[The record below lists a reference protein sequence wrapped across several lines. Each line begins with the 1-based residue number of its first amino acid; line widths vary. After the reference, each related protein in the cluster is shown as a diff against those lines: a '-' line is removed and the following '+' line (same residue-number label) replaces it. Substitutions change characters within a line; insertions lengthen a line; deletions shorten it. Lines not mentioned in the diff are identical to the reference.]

1 MKTICAAKTVVA
13 IAMTACSWV
22 HALAQTPEFH
32 VTGALESAQGAKLL
46 LADKRP
52 PPQQRNPKVPTA
64 QGELDRFGEKN
75 FDQPPIEALK
85 HALAEQ
91 LSESTLATLAG
102 GLELTAL
109 DIAIGEKRGRQLKV
123 NVEYTDQI
131 NTVNGQ
137 LPSSMQDVV
146 GLALGNAIAS
156 LLLQSAADRAG
167 SRLVFVNLSL
177 DNQGTPVS
185 CQGAGSF
192 SSDGVVMG
200 WHAAIRE
207 AAARC
212 AKLMGPSEPLND
224 PLPNRVR

>member
-1 MKTICAAKTVVA
+1 MRTTIQAVKAVA
-13 IAMTACSWV
+13 AMTMAGCCAGHV
-22 HALAQTPEFH
+22 LAAAPEFH
-32 VTGALESAQGAKLL
+32 VTGALESAQGAKLVL
-46 LADKRP
+46 VDKRP
-52 PPQQRNPKVPTA
+52 PLPQRNPKVPTA
-64 QGELDRFGEKN
+64 QGELDRFDEKN
-75 FDQPPIEALK
+75 FDQPPTEALK

-91 LSESTLATLAG
+91 LGESTLATLG
-102 GLELTAL
+102 SGLELTAL
-109 DIAIGEKRGRQLKV
+109 DIAIGEKRGRRISL
-123 NVEYTDQI
+123 DHSGQI
-131 NTVNGQ
+131 NTVNGR

-146 GLALGNAIAS
+146 GLSIGNAIAGA
-156 LLLQSAADRAG
+156 LLQSAADRDG

-177 DNQGTPVS
+177 DNQGSPVS

-200 WHAAIRE
+200 WHATIRE